1 MMTSDLTKEG
11 LRQWLQ
17 GVLKRMRSDLS
28 ADVLTFFLY
37 DKETDQFDFP
47 VGEGL
52 IDKET
57 FEDPRALPRRGRA
70 ARKIIKEKAPLFAEN
85 AESHPQIKGAFIYR
99 EDIKASVGYPLT
111 YGNEVFGVLFVG
123 FRRLIS
129 FDRSRQSSMRK
140 VIQKE
145 AKSISGRI
153 DFRNLR
159 EEGCFSLGDDSDIY
173 QPMADLFSTAM
184 DRPVAIWLLDLKM
197 QTIAIKAS
205 TGLPPRY
212 LTEANASFGDGDII
226 SWTIENGK
234 LKIVNQITVDQN
246 YIYRNHLVK
255 AKLKSSI
262 TYPIHV
268 RNQTLGAIEIFA
280 FKENGF
286 SDYKPGQYKH
296 NVLRCL
302 SDMTGFIIEQE
313 IRSHESKKF
322 LELAN
327 TISSSFDFNK
337 VINEITKTASELT
350 FSHSSAIDL
359 IDDQS
364 SMIDIS
370 DAFSCSFQC
379 DCNLCHNKNLTQYI
393 IRGKDPLILNKI
405 GDTSQIKDNAIA
417 NQVQEI
423 MRAKGIKSLI
433 AVPVDT
439 KDEHLGVLYACGL
452 RKSQF
457 NDYHVD
463 LLRNLAYQ
471 LSIIIGRS
479 HYILRATQEIDNA
492 ISDLS
497 KKKQILDAF
506 CKDIKTKLGFEYVTI
521 SMKRFDENIIE
532 VITGA
537 GFGKEWSGLS
547 KHSLFEIEDD
557 GTGDQSESPIKKPE
571 LLRDIQADIVL
582 SNPLRTE
589 IISGWDERFEQW
601 IYKEF
606 KHDKIV
612 RITTPIVLL
621 LDQNGSVVENWP
633 DTFRW
638 KKVQDTVKPDGG
650 QHTVLELTTP
660 GSAEKRKDQFETFVV
675 GTVGAG
681 YRIGTK
687 SRIEPEEAFNLNRLI
702 AASIPEIRKTLLHNV
717 LQKIVERARQII
729 SADSASL
736 HFHQTPGGK
745 GYVYEVCAGEI
756 GLSFLKNCSPRKNGL
771 GQKAIK
777 DQELKF
783 ISLGSKNQDDIK
795 YLSKEKKA
803 YGIKAEAVFPL
814 KVEDRCG
821 VLYIYFY
828 RDRMLTNNEKD
839 WLNFFAGKAVAAIQQ
854 ATTYTKL
861 HEQAMKLAKLN
872 EISRSLTEKTTLEEN
887 LLPFITNSTRMLLAA
902 DVVVIYEYDMLLE
915 QFKTDP
921 QVSGRLYKKI
931 DGKSPVTSEST
942 PMLLVDG
949 KNNKEKN
956 VYEPD
961 VRKNPIFFNKRRKIN
976 SNKLLFIERE
986 KIKSAASILLMAY
999 EEIVGIMFVNYR
1011 QTHFFSD
1018 NEKEFI
1024 DTIASSA
1031 ALAIKNQ
1038 RSLQDRQDELMAM
1051 AHDFTGSLGPIVTA
1065 LDRVRRKYDDNLSF
1079 HVKKCIDYAISF
1091 AQNLSI
1097 ISLSTYRWL
1106 SHQAGLPVSNHM
1118 EHFNT
1123 QVEIEKLTN
1132 LLQLAKD
1139 RGDLKFKIKKDKDFP
1154 KILINKDIITVV
1166 LYGLLEN
1173 AVKYADRDTIVVIT
1187 LNYEKNEQRLK
1198 IRIKSTGEPID
1209 PGESKKIFERF
1220 ERSKVLRQPKEGTGI
1235 GLWAMRKLTRAVGGD
1250 LYLDKAKLPK
1260 TAEFIVEI
1268 PKISE

>member
-1 MMTSDLTKEG
+1 M
-11 LRQWLQ
+11 
-17 GVLKRMRSDLS
+17 
-28 ADVLTFFLY
+28 
-37 DKETDQFDFP
+37 
-47 VGEGL
+47 
-52 IDKET
+52 
-57 FEDPRALPRRGRA
+57 
-70 ARKIIKEKAPLFAEN
+70 
-85 AESHPQIKGAFIYR
+85 
-99 EDIKASVGYPLT
+99 
-111 YGNEVFGVLFVG
+111 
-123 FRRLIS
+123 
-129 FDRSRQSSMRK
+129 
-140 VIQKE
+140 
-145 AKSISGRI
+145 
-153 DFRNLR
+153 
-159 EEGCFSLGDDSDIY
+159 
-173 QPMADLFSTAM
+173 
-184 DRPVAIWLLDLKM
+184 
-197 QTIAIKAS
+197 
-205 TGLPPRY
+205 
-212 LTEANASFGDGDII
+212 
-226 SWTIENGK
+226 
-234 LKIVNQITVDQN
+234 
-246 YIYRNHLVK
+246 
-255 AKLKSSI
+255 
-262 TYPIHV
+262 
-268 RNQTLGAIEIFA
+268 
-280 FKENGF
+280 
-286 SDYKPGQYKH
+286 
-296 NVLRCL
+296 
-302 SDMTGFIIEQE
+302 
-313 IRSHESKKF
+313 
-322 LELAN
+322 AN
-327 TISSSFDFNK
+327 TISSSFDFNR
-337 VINEITKTASELT
+337 VINEITKTARELT

-359 IDDQS
+359 IDGQS

-379 DCNLCHNKNLTQYI
+379 DCNLCHDKNLTQYI
-393 IRGKDPLILNKI
+393 IRGKNPLILNKI

-439 KDEHLGVLYACGL
+439 KDEHLGALYACGL

-497 KKKQILDAF
+497 KKKQILDEF

-557 GTGDQSESPIKKPE
+557 GTGDRSESPIKKPE

-582 SNPLRTE
+582 SNPPRTE

-638 KKVQDTVKPDGG
+638 KKVQDTDKPGGG

-687 SRIEPEEAFNLNRLI
+687 SRIEPEEAFNLNRFI

-729 SADSASL
+729 PADSASL
-736 HFHQTPGGK
+736 HFHQTPDGK

-756 GLSFLKNCSPRKNGL
+756 GLSFLKNCSPREDGL

-777 DQELKF
+777 DQELQF

-803 YGIKAEAVFPL
+803 YRIKAEAVFPL

-828 RDRMLTNNEKD
+828 RDRMLTSNEKD

-887 LLPFITNSTRMLLAA
+887 LLPFIANSTRMLLAA

-931 DGKSPVTSEST
+931 DGKSPVTSVSV
-942 PMLLVDG
+942 PMLLVAG

-961 VRKNPIFFNKRRKIN
+961 VRQNPIFFNKSRKIN
-976 SNKLLFIERE
+976 SNELLFIERE
-986 KIKSAASILLMAY
+986 KIKSAAGILLMAY
-999 EEIVGIMFVNYR
+999 EEIVGTMFVNYR
-1011 QTHFFSD
+1011 RTHFFSD

-1038 RSLQDRQDELMAM
+1038 RSLQDRQDELMTM
-1051 AHDFTGSLGPIVTA
+1051 AHDFKGSLLPITTA
-1065 LDRVRRKYDDNLSF
+1065 LDRLRRKYKDDLS
-1079 HVKKCIDYAISF
+1079 VDAKDCIDDAISF
-1091 AQNLSI
+1091 AENLSI

-1106 SHQAGLPVSNHM
+1106 SHQAGLPLSNHM
-1118 EHFNT
+1118 EHFNA

-1132 LLQLAKD
+1132 LLQFANE
-1139 RGDLKFKIKKDKDFP
+1139 RCDLKFEIKKDKDFP
-1154 KILINKDIITVV
+1154 ELLINKDIITVV

-1173 AVKYADRDTIVVIT
+1173 AVKYTYKDTIVIIT
-1187 LNYEKNEQRLK
+1187 LNYGKNEQRLE
-1198 IRIKSTGEPID
+1198 IRIKSVGEPID
-1209 PGESKKIFERF
+1209 LGESTKIFEKF
-1220 ERSKVLRQPKEGTGI
+1220 ERSQVLRGWRKQGTGI
-1235 GLWAMRKLTRAVGGD
+1235 GLWGMRKLIHALGGD

-1260 TAEFIVEI
+1260 TAEFIVKI
-1268 PKISE
+1268 PKISESPGKSRI